1 LRLVVINR
9 TQALVLGFV
18 AVMWVSLVVILVAA
32 PEVYAETFGRLPTDL
47 HTAEAGFLALIT
59 AFLGLLAIGVL
70 RRWRWI
76 FWLLTVAFLSGA
88 LHVPAALLEL
98 TGVISTVD
106 PAWYVLLQAVVGLV
120 QFALGLLMVA
130 GCRREGTWGAF

>member
-1 LRLVVINR
+1 MTNR
-9 TQALVLGFV
+9 TQTLVLGFFGL
-18 AVMWVSLVVILVAA
+18 MWISLVVILVSA
-32 PEVYAETFGRLPTDL
+32 PEVYDETFRQLPADL

-59 AFLGLLAIGVL
+59 VVMGLLAIGVL

-76 FWLLTVAFLSGA
+76 FWLLTVAFLGGA

-98 TGVISTVD
+98 TGVLPTAD
-106 PAWYVLLQAVVGLV
+106 PIWYVLLQAFVGLV

-130 GCRREGTWGAF
+130 GYRREGPWGAF

>member
-1 LRLVVINR
+1 MVPNR
-9 TQALVLGFV
+9 TQRLVLGFG
-18 AVMWVSLVVILVAA
+18 ALAWVSLLVILVGA
-32 PEVYAETFGRLPTDL
+32 PGVYAETFSQLPADPL
-47 HTAEAGFLALIT
+47 PAKAGFLALIT
-59 AFLGLLAIGVL
+59 AFMGLLAIGVL

-98 TGVISTVD
+98 SGVLPTAD
-106 PAWYVLLQAVVGLV
+106 PTWYVLLQAFVGLV

-130 GCRREGTWGAF
+130 GYRRGGTWGAS